1 MKLFNDMQIIEVK
14 NYYNQNSLITI
25 ILYELWI
32 IFTNIYVEKFE
43 NQFDFLLF
51 ELY

>member
-25 ILYELWI
+25 ILYEL
-32 IFTNIYVEKFE
+32 
-43 NQFDFLLF
+43 
-51 ELY
+51 